1 MDVVILVFLE
11 IIKMLCGSVQHEE
24 DIPAPL
30 VENEETST
38 TSYVVQP
45 STTHNV
51 ATTTT
56 TGIDKYRSFTRKGGG
71 GLLQDSAFFYC
82 FLKIFGEE

>member
-30 VENEETST
+30 DENEETST

-56 TGIDKYRSFTRKGGG
+56 GIDNYRSLTRKGGG
-71 GLLQDSAFFYC
+71 GLLQYSAFFYS
-82 FLKIFGEE
+82 FLKIFEEE